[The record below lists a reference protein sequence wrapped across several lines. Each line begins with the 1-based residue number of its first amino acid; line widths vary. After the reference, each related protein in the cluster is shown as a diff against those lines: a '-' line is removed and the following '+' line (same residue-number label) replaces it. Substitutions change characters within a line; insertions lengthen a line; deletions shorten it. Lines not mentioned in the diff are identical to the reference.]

1 VDDKTALKLSNAGM
15 RLIAQTTIVNSGDT
29 ARLRDFV
36 AQNYA
41 PKALED
47 QTVDER
53 IESYQEAF
61 SQTGKLRIFQV
72 LATDKHRV
80 VVIMQ
85 AQADDAMYYTEIAVE
100 EDFPHKIITYVQR
113 AL

>member
-1 VDDKTALKLSNAGM
+1 MDDKTALKWSNAGM
-15 RLIAQTTIVNSGDT
+15 RLIAQTTVLNSGDT
-29 ARLRDFV
+29 ARLRDFI
-36 AQNYA
+36 ANNYA

-53 IESYQEAF
+53 VESVQATF
-61 SQTGKLRIFQV
+61 AQTGKLKIFQV

-80 VVIMQ
+80 IVIMQ

-100 EDFPHKIITYVQR
+100 EDFPHKVTAYIQR
-113 AL
+113 VM